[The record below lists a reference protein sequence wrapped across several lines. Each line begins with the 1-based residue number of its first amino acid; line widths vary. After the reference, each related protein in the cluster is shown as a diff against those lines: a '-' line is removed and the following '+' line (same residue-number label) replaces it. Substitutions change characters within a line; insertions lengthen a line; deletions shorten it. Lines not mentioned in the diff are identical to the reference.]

1 MNRNKRGAMPRITRE
16 IYIGV
21 KKFDHR
27 QFESFCKDLYTFGYE
42 DGAEAGKQSV
52 PGIDLDKVL
61 AVISD
66 VGGIG
71 PKKLEEIAAAI
82 NTVIGGNA
90 V

>member
-52 PGIDLDKVL
+52 SGIDLDKVL

-66 VGGIG
+66 VRGIG
-71 PKKLEEIAAAI
+71 PKKLEEITAAI
-82 NTVIGGNA
+82 NAVIGGNT

>member
-66 VGGIG
+66 VRGIG